1 MPSGIHI
8 GDVFMAMLL
17 DTSDFQAAAAKE
29 GAKAGDSA
37 GAAMS
42 EGIKGRLGDLLKG
55 GVFLGVGIELGRL
68 MLKGLETAVTDVI
81 NVIPDMIRKGQ
92 DFGLTVEDISV
103 KTGASAEAASRFVGT
118 LTYLGLTTDGLGQ
131 SLKTL
136 SVQVVNNEANFDKLG
151 IKVRTSA
158 NGPLLDTITI
168 LDNIRSYMSK
178 TGNATTNLALA
189 TTLLGRSAG
198 SLIAYLDLTDAQAA
212 ALNATMDALGVTM
225 SEKTISDIEGAK
237 RESNLLGLAWQGLSN
252 VLTAEVGPTIRQVLG
267 AAFQFIVDHGAQVR
281 QTLVDITNAALGL
294 MSGLLGMSGI
304 TPFQA
309 QLDGLAG
316 SSDNATLSFEQWAQQ
331 NALTIPVI
339 DTAAEATRAASA
351 ANTAATKAID
361 TQTKALAD
369 LDKAQETTYQTRLK
383 SIKSLLDERMATLD
397 AAEAARTLA
406 QQQHDLN
413 EQLNQAQI
421 DLAEAQ
427 AGKNG
432 KVDATAVS
440 AAMAKVAD
448 VQNQQA
454 ELAHQTAVNQQKDAI
469 KSVKDYVDAID
480 QLVSDSTDK
489 TATLADLK
497 KREGALTAG
506 GKPATG
512 SDAALELQAV
522 LDAEARV
529 KQQATNTANQQA
541 LDLQASLAAET
552 RAKQKA
558 TNTANQDALAA
569 RKTELA
575 AEAAA
580 ASSADSASVVADK
593 KRLAT
598 LQAAYKAYLAEQEK
612 STKSW
617 LVTTHDAI
625 LGDPKA
631 GTGLGGAFSKAFTDG
646 QSAGEAFRKWIDTQ
660 LLPSLRSILDVMSK
674 IATALGD
681 QGLTMAGGAAVG
693 AKIGGL
699 PGFVA
704 GAGIGGIIAAKPGTQ
719 LTDPGGPLQ
728 GLLQLYDSVFGTHYS
743 TTGTRERGGPAPR
756 GVPLIVGEKRPEVF
770 VPSEN
775 GSIVESIGALRGMTA
790 GGTTVHTHIDLDGRE
805 VADVVS
811 RYQADDYRR

>member
-361 TQTKALAD
+361 TQTKALGALDKAQEATYQTLVKAIEKQTKALAD

-432 KVDATAVS
+432 KVAATPVS
-440 AAMAKVAD
+440 AAMEKVAD

-469 KSVKDYVDAID
+469 KSFKGY
-480 QLVSDSTDK
+480 
-489 TATLADLK
+489 
-497 KREGALTAG
+497 
-506 GKPATG
+506 
-512 SDAALELQAV
+512 
-522 LDAEARV
+522 
-529 KQQATNTANQQA
+529 
-541 LDLQASLAAET
+541 
-552 RAKQKA
+552 
-558 TNTANQDALAA
+558 
-569 RKTELA
+569 
-575 AEAAA
+575 
-580 ASSADSASVVADK
+580 
-593 KRLAT
+593 
-598 LQAAYKAYLAEQEK
+598 
-612 STKSW
+612 
-617 LVTTHDAI
+617 
-625 LGDPKA
+625 GD
-631 GTGLGGAFSKAFTDG
+631 
-646 QSAGEAFRKWIDTQ
+646 
-660 LLPSLRSILDVMSK
+660 
-674 IATALGD
+674 
-681 QGLTMAGGAAVG
+681 
-693 AKIGGL
+693 
-699 PGFVA
+699 
-704 GAGIGGIIAAKPGTQ
+704 
-719 LTDPGGPLQ
+719 
-728 GLLQLYDSVFGTHYS
+728 H
-743 TTGTRERGGPAPR
+743 
-756 GVPLIVGEKRPEVF
+756 
-770 VPSEN
+770 
-775 GSIVESIGALRGMTA
+775 
-790 GGTTVHTHIDLDGRE
+790 
-805 VADVVS
+805 
-811 RYQADDYRR
+811 

>member
-8 GDVFMAMLL
+8 GDVFMALLL
-17 DTSDFQAAAAKE
+17 DSSDFQAEAAKE

-55 GVFLGVGIELGRL
+55 GVFLGVGIEIGRL
-68 MLKGLETAVTDVI
+68 MLKGLETAVGDII
-81 NVIPDMIRKGQ
+81 NIIPSMIRKGE
-92 DFGLTVEDISV
+92 DFGLTVEDISK
-103 KTGASAEAASRFVGT
+103 KTGAGAEAVSRFVGT
-118 LTYLGLTTDGLGQ
+118 LTYLGTTTDGLGQ
-131 SLKTL
+131 MLKTL
-136 SVQVVNNEANFDKLG
+136 SVQVVNNEGEFDKLG

-158 NGPLLDTITI
+158 NGPLLDTLTI

-198 SLIAYLDLTDAQAA
+198 SLIQYLNLTDAQAA

-225 SEKTISDIEGAK
+225 SEKAVSDIESAT
-237 RESNLLGLAWQGLSN
+237 RESSLLGLAWQGLSN
-252 VLTAEVGPTIRQVLG
+252 VLIAEVVPTLRQILG
-267 AAFQFIVDHGAQVR
+267 GAFQFVVDHGAQVR

-294 MSGLLGMSGI
+294 MSGLLGMGGV

-316 SSDNATLSFEQWAQQ
+316 SSDNATLSFEQWAQA

-339 DTAAEATRAASA
+339 DKAAEATKAASA
-351 ANTAATKAID
+351 ANTAATKAIE
-361 TQTKALAD
+361 TQTKALAE
-369 LDKAQETTYQTRLK
+369 LDRAQEKTYQTRLK
-383 SIKSLLDERMATLD
+383 SIKSLLDERMATLN
-397 AAEAARTLA
+397 AAEAARSLA

-427 AGKNG
+427 AGKDG
-432 KVDATAVS
+432 KVDAKAVS

-448 VQNQQA
+448 IRNQQA
-454 ELAHQTAVNQQKDAI
+454 ELAHQTAVNAQKADI
-469 KSVKDYVDAID
+469 QSVKDYVDAID

-506 GKPATG
+506 GKPAAG

-522 LDAEARV
+522 LAAETRV
-529 KQQATNTANQQA
+529 KQQAANTANQQA
-541 LDLQASLAAET
+541 LD
-552 RAKQKA
+552 AKKA
-558 TNTANQDALAA
+558 
-569 RKTELA
+569 ELA
-575 AEAAA
+575 AEASA
-580 ASSADSASVVADK
+580 ASSADSASVVANK

-598 LQAAYKAYLAEQEK
+598 LQAAYKAYLAEQAK
-612 STKSW
+612 STTSW
-617 LVTTHDAI
+617 LVATHDQI

-631 GTGLGGAFSKAFTDG
+631 GTGLGGAFSKAFSDG
-646 QSAGEAFRKWIDTQ
+646 QSAGEAFRTWIDTQ

-743 TTGTRERGGPAPR
+743 TTGTRERGGPAQR

-770 VPSEN
+770 VPDEN
-775 GSIVESIGALRGMTA
+775 GRIVPSLAAMQGSMA
-790 GGTTVHTHIDLDGRE
+790 GGTTIHTHIDLDGRE

>member
-1 MPSGIHI
+1 
-8 GDVFMAMLL
+8 
-17 DTSDFQAAAAKE
+17 
-29 GAKAGDSA
+29 
-37 GAAMS
+37 
-42 EGIKGRLGDLLKG
+42 
-55 GVFLGVGIELGRL
+55 
-68 MLKGLETAVTDVI
+68 
-81 NVIPDMIRKGQ
+81 
-92 DFGLTVEDISV
+92 
-103 KTGASAEAASRFVGT
+103 
-118 LTYLGLTTDGLGQ
+118 
-131 SLKTL
+131 
-136 SVQVVNNEANFDKLG
+136 
-151 IKVRTSA
+151 
-158 NGPLLDTITI
+158 
-168 LDNIRSYMSK
+168 MSK

-369 LDKAQETTYQTRLK
+369 LDKAQETTYQTLVKAIEKQTKALADLDKAQETTYQTRLK

-552 RAKQKA
+552 RAKQKS
-558 TNTANQDALAA
+558 TQPANQDALAA

-593 KRLAT
+593 KRLA
-598 LQAAYKAYLAEQEK
+598 
-612 STKSW
+612 
-617 LVTTHDAI
+617 
-625 LGDPKA
+625 
-631 GTGLGGAFSKAFTDG
+631 
-646 QSAGEAFRKWIDTQ
+646 
-660 LLPSLRSILDVMSK
+660 
-674 IATALGD
+674 
-681 QGLTMAGGAAVG
+681 
-693 AKIGGL
+693 
-699 PGFVA
+699 
-704 GAGIGGIIAAKPGTQ
+704 
-719 LTDPGGPLQ
+719 PLQ
-728 GLLQLYDSVFGTHYS
+728 G
-743 TTGTRERGGPAPR
+743 A
-756 GVPLIVGEKRPEVF
+756 
-770 VPSEN
+770 
-775 GSIVESIGALRGMTA
+775 A
-790 GGTTVHTHIDLDGRE
+790 
-805 VADVVS
+805 
-811 RYQADDYRR
+811 